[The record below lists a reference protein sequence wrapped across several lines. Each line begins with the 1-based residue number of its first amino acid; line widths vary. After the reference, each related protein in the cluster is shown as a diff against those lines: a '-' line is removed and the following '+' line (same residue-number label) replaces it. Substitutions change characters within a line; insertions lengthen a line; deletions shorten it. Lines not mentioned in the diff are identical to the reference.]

1 MALNQNAD
9 RYSKGPDG
17 WLVSASPNVPPLV
30 IPYGTPLTPPPL
42 PLLKVD
48 GIIISID
55 GINIASPKTIS
66 DMNLAFESNDPHYSP
81 VSIGPVNGSMIGGTI
96 PVIPITTSGFTA
108 YGELR
113 DFKNRNAGVDSVD
126 YLYEGPQTQGI
137 PDSLL
142 NQINWVLDSGAEL
155 PADTF
160 SLWNWKLAGD
170 YSVDVL
176 ITATKQSDNFLN
188 RQKLMEF
195 MDGVNSRLK
204 SIRED
209 FNAIK
214 YTFHNGVLP
223 PNNGT
228 TSITRVATTDD
239 DSDHTV
245 LFKDYQPMGMALSG
259 SGV

>member
-1 MALNQNAD
+1 MALNQNSE
-9 RYSKGPDG
+9 RYSKRADG
-17 WLVSASPNVPPLV
+17 WYISAGANVPPLI
-30 IPYGTPLTPPPL
+30 IPLGTPLSPPPL

-66 DMNLAFESNDPHYSP
+66 DMAIADATDPHYSP
-81 VSIGPVNGSMIGGTI
+81 IEIGPVNGSPIGGTI
-96 PVIPITTSGFTA
+96 PVIKLSTDGFSA
-108 YGELR
+108 YGDLR

-126 YLYEGPQTQGI
+126 YLYEGPLQNGI
-137 PDSLL
+137 PVSLL
-142 NQINWVLDSGAEL
+142 NQINWFLDPTAPL

-176 ITATKQSDNFLN
+176 LTTTKQVDNYLN

-195 MDGVNSRLK
+195 MDGVNTRLK
-204 SIRED
+204 AIRDD

-228 TSITRVATTDD
+228 TTVTQIATTEDENE
-239 DSDHTV
+239 HTV

-259 SGV
+259 SV